1 MRYKFTMIVALH
13 PLSVAEMRERTLG
26 EQLNAYLNSLTFSVN
41 AGVESTSKNR
51 IDLKRCPRVKNTTHH
66 KRAKPRDRRYMKN
79 DARAHIRG
87 AKQK

>member
-13 PLSVAEMRERTLG
+13 PLSVAEMRERTLR
-26 EQLNAYLNSLTFSVN
+26 EQLNAYLASLSFSVN

-66 KRAKPRDRRYMKN
+66 KRAKPRDHKYLKN
-79 DARAHIRG
+79 DARAHVRS
-87 AKQK
+87 AKK